1 MAWTGVAGKRV
12 VITGATNGIG
22 LAAAQALGRR
32 GARLTIVA
40 RSRTRGEAA
49 ARSIGSDVDVILADL
64 TALGSVRALAD
75 DIMQRYPK
83 VEVLVNNAGAVN
95 SRREMTADGFEKTW
109 ALNHLAPFLLTTRLL
124 DRLRASA
131 PARVITTSSDAHHG
145 ARSIPFDDL
154 AGDRTYGPMGFGRY
168 SQSKLANILFTR
180 ELARRLV
187 GTGVEAYA
195 FHPGFV
201 ASGFNR
207 NNGVLMGVGMALVS
221 PFARNT
227 AKGAETLVWLADSPE
242 ADGQSGG
249 YFYDRRRVT
258 PTAAAQ
264 DDAAARRLWEI
275 SEQQVAAVARR

>member
-1 MAWTGVAGKRV
+1 MAEVRRVAAE
-12 VITGATNGIG
+12 I
-22 LAAAQALGRR
+22 AAAT
-32 GARLTIVA
+32 ARI
-40 RSRTRGEAA
+40 
-49 ARSIGSDVDVILADL
+49 DVLL
-64 TALGSVRALAD
+64 
-75 DIMQRYPK
+75 
-83 VEVLVNNAGAVN
+83 NNAGAIF
-95 SRREMTADGFEKTW
+95 SDRRETGEGLERTF
-109 ALNHLAPFLLTTRLL
+109 ALNHMGYFLLTTLL
-124 DRLRASA
+124 LPALRAAA
-131 PARVITTSSDAHHG
+131 PSRVVVVASEAHRG
-145 ARSIPFDDL
+145 AALDFDDL
-154 AGDRTYGPMGFGRY
+154 QTRRWGGWLAYRR
-168 SQSKLANILFTR
+168 SKLANILFTR